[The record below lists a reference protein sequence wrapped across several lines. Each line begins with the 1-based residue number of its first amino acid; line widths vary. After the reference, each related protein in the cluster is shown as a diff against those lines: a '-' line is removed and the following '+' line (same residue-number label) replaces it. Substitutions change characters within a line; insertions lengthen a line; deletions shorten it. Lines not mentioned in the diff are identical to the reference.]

1 MKIVHALN
9 FYGDNVGTQEV
20 VRNLVRCELEAGY
33 SPEIVTSDL
42 SKNTVNDLCKV
53 KRLPTRLTI
62 SRIPFIPSLVPYIL
76 KKDADIFHLHG
87 PLPWFD
93 SVLALKRL
101 TQANCKFIYRIQNM
115 TFEHHLASRFFGY
128 GYQNTALR
136 VAARAA
142 DVVIT
147 MTRTLAHMLGGIFHP
162 KKTAIIR
169 NGIDAEEFTVSHE
182 YPSNIVFVG
191 SIKPDKG
198 VHVLIRAFQKIKQL
212 LDNPT
217 LHLVGTPLWSDAYYR
232 RLRALTKSDS
242 SIIWHG
248 WVTGEKKKQ
257 LYANAGVVVLPS
269 VSLTEGFGLVLL
281 EGMASGKPVVASDLP
296 TIAEWVDPSFGVLF
310 QTGNADKLV
319 DAIITAFN
327 NANSLGR
334 TGREYITKFY
344 TWKKIFNDYQRIY
357 EALSGS

>member
-20 VRNLVRCELEAGY
+20 VRNLVRCELAAGY

-42 SKNTVNDLCKV
+42 SKNTANDICKV
-53 KRLPTRLTI
+53 ERLPARLTI
-62 SRIPFIPSLVPYIL
+62 SRIPFTPSLVRYVL

-101 TQANCKFIYRIQNM
+101 VHGNCKFIYRIQNL
-115 TFEHHLASRFFGY
+115 TYEHQFYSRFFSY
-128 GYQNTALR
+128 GYLNIALR
-136 VAARAA
+136 VAAKAA

-147 MTRTLAHMLGGIFHP
+147 MTKTLAQLLSGIFHP
-162 KKTAIIR
+162 QKTAIIR
-169 NGIDAEEFTVSHE
+169 NGINIDEYTVSHE
-182 YPSNIVFVG
+182 YPPNIVFIG

-198 VHVLIRAFQKIKQL
+198 VHILIRAFQKIKRL
-212 LDNPT
+212 IDNPT
-217 LHLVGTPLWSDAYYR
+217 LNIVGSPLWNDTYYQ

-248 WVTGEKKKQ
+248 WTSGEKKKK
-257 LYANAGVVVLPS
+257 LLANAGVIVLPS
-269 VSLTEGFGLVLL
+269 VSLTEGFGIVLL

-296 TIAEWVDPSFGVLF
+296 TIAEWVDPSFGMLF
-310 QTGNADKLV
+310 PTGNV
-319 DAIITAFN
+319 DRLAKTIVKALD

-334 TGREYITKFY
+334 TGRKYIEKFY
-344 TWKKIFNDYQRIY
+344 TWENIFNDYQRIY
-357 EALSGS
+357 EILTGS